1 MHMQGHWRTFA
12 FKGGSVDSLVRGKPL
27 PGFVEP
33 FISERAQVVVLQVVP
48 LRVLDHALDVYVFRK
63 PA

>member
-1 MHMQGHWRTFA
+1 MHMQGHWRTFG
-12 FKGGSVDSLVRGKPL
+12 FKGASVDSLVRGKPL

-33 FISERAQVVVLQVVP
+33 FISERAQFVVLQVFP
-48 LRVLDHALDVYVFRK
+48 IRVLVLALDVHVFRK